1 MTIIRS
7 HAFAYTQPFWA
18 DSRYLVKVKE
28 IDVVKMPSFKKYPS
42 LVRSAA
48 KSSLLASAV
57 AMTLTST
64 FAEGLDSSHTPSGA
78 EVAGTANG
86 IPAWAPVG
94 NVGSGWTYGKRRAD
108 FFKYK
113 SDKPLYT
120 IDASNVDK
128 YADKLNPGQIAL
140 LKNLKGFTMPVYPS
154 RRTCGVPDFVA
165 ENTKNNVGFAKMT
178 ADGSELADAHL
189 PGYPF
194 PAPKTGAEVM
204 WNAKVHYRGAGVEMR
219 DIITVVSPRKG
230 ASDWIKNVSD
240 AWIYQPW
247 GDKAGTTFA
256 KVNQVEGNA
265 YYAYKSPAA
274 IAGQAAIFTTYA
286 GKPTE
291 VFYYFPGQ
299 RRTRRMP
306 TYAYDAPQIG
316 FDNQYNIDEA
326 YVFSGLL
333 DRFDWK
339 LIGKKEMLIPY
350 NALGMYDFTAKYE
363 DAYQPDFINPAY
375 RRYEL
380 HRVWVVEAT
389 VKQGVRH
396 SAPKRLFYIDE
407 DSWGLAGA
415 VDYDAQGKI
424 SKVREGYSIPVY
436 ETGACMSLVF
446 AQYNLNDGRYVVD
459 GSMLAAGKDAKWIV
473 DGADDPHFK
482 ASFYNAENL
491 RALSER

>member
-1 MTIIRS
+1 MATIIRS

-306 TYAYDAPQIG
+306 SYAYDAPQIG
-316 FDNQYNIDEA
+316 
-326 YVFSGLL
+326 
-333 DRFDWK
+333 
-339 LIGKKEMLIPY
+339 
-350 NALGMYDFTAKYE
+350 
-363 DAYQPDFINPAY
+363 
-375 RRYEL
+375 
-380 HRVWVVEAT
+380 
-389 VKQGVRH
+389 
-396 SAPKRLFYIDE
+396 
-407 DSWGLAGA
+407 
-415 VDYDAQGKI
+415 
-424 SKVREGYSIPVY
+424 
-436 ETGACMSLVF
+436 
-446 AQYNLNDGRYVVD
+446 
-459 GSMLAAGKDAKWIV
+459 
-473 DGADDPHFK
+473 
-482 ASFYNAENL
+482 
-491 RALSER
+491 

>member
-1 MTIIRS
+1 VIART
-7 HAFAYTQPFWA
+7 TQPLQPFA
-18 DSRYLVKVKE
+18 AIKKVT
-28 IDVVKMPSFKKYPS
+28 MP
-42 LVRSAA
+42 
-48 KSSLLASAV
+48 SLLAALFSA
-57 AMTLTST
+57 AAYPAIAQTADL
-64 FAEGLDSSHTPSGA
+64 TPSGA
-78 EVAGTANG
+78 EKAGTSSG
-86 IPAWAPVG
+86 IPAWTAPG
-94 NVGSGWTYGKRRAD
+94 ALENGWSPGKRRLD

-113 SDKPLYT
+113 SDKPLYV
-120 IDASNVDK
+120 IDASNVDQ
-128 YADKLNPGQIAL
+128 YADKLNPGQVAL
-140 LKNLKGFTMPVYPS
+140 IKQTKGYTMPVYPT
-154 RRTCGVPDFVA
+154 RRTCGMPDFVA
-165 ENTKNNVGFAKMT
+165 ENTKKNIGFAKMSPDGT
-178 ADGSELADAHL
+178 ALADAYL
-189 PGYPF
+189 PGFPF
-194 PAPKTGAEVM
+194 PHPKTGAEAM
-204 WNAKVHYRGAGVEMR
+204 WNAKLGYRGVGIEFR
-219 DIITVVSPRKG
+219 DQITMTSPRKG
-230 ASDWIKNVSD
+230 SSGDGLKFVSD
-240 AWIYQPW
+240 TWLYFPW
-247 GDKAGTTFA
+247 GVKGGTTFSA
-256 KVNQVEGNA
+256 AGQVEAMN
-265 YYAYKSPAA
+265 YLTYKSPVAL
-274 IAGQAAIFTTYA
+274 AGQGAMFTAYAA
-286 GKPTE
+286 KPAE

>member
-1 MTIIRS
+1 MHNPLAGT
-7 HAFAYTQPFWA
+7 
-18 DSRYLVKVKE
+18 RYLVKVKE
-28 IDVVKMPSFKKYPS
+28 IAVVKTHSFKKSAS
-42 LVRSAA
+42 LIRSAA
-48 KSSLLASAV
+48 KSSLIASAV
-57 AMTLTST
+57 AMTLTGA
-64 FAEGLDSSHTPSGA
+64 FAEGTDSSHTPSGA
-78 EVAGTANG
+78 EVAGTASG
-86 IPAWAPVG
+86 IPAWTPVG
-94 NVGSGWTYGKRRAD
+94 NVGTGWTYGKRRAD

-165 ENTKNNVGFAKMT
+165 ENTKNNVGFAKMS

-204 WNAKVHYRGAGVEMR
+204 WNAKLHYRGAGVEMR
-219 DIITVVSPRKG
+219 DITTAVSPRKG
-230 ASDWIKNVSD
+230 SSDWIRNVSD

-247 GDKAGTTFA
+247 GDKSGTTFA

-306 TYAYDAPQIG
+306 SYAYDAPQIG
-316 FDNQYNIDEA
+316 FDNQYNMDEA
-326 YVFSGLL
+326 LVFSGQT
-333 DRFDWK
+333 DRFSWK
-339 LIGKKEMLIPY
+339 LLGKKEMIVTY
-350 NALGMYDFTAKYE
+350 NDLGMYDFSDKFE
-363 DAYQPDFINPAY
+363 DAYGPDFVNPSK

-389 VKQGVRH
+389 VKQGMRH
-396 SAPKRLFYIDE
+396 TAPKRLFYVDE
-407 DSWGLAGA
+407 DSWSYLGA
-415 VDYDAQGKI
+415 VDYDAQGNI
-424 SKVREGYSIPVY
+424 SKVREGYIIPVY
-436 ETGACMSLVF
+436 ETGSCDTLAF
-446 AQYNLNDGRYVVD
+446 AQYNLVDGRYLVD
-459 GSMLAAGKDAKWIV
+459 GSMLAAGRDAKWSV
-473 DGADDPHFK
+473 DSSADQHYKP
-482 ASFYNAENL
+482 SFYNADNL